1 MSSRLQVGGLALI
14 IKGATSDKNV
24 GKVVELTSYLGDHKS
39 ITDAWFTDGTVLDNV
54 WVIESDDLVC
64 AYGNSTPFIY
74 CESKNLMPL
83 GDQQTQDELRKEQE
97 ELTCK
102 N

>member
-39 ITDAWFTDGTVLDNV
+39 ITDAWF
-54 WVIESDDLVC
+54 C
-64 AYGNSTPFIY
+64 Y
-74 CESKNLMPL
+74 CEDGFLMDDDSVKNEGAVESHRLIPM

>member
-1 MSSRLQVGGLALI
+1 MSSRLQVGGLALLI
-14 IKGATSDKNV
+14 NSTRIPANIGQTV
-24 GKVVELTSYLGDHKS
+24 RLGQYLG
-39 ITDAWFTDGTVLDNV
+39 TRTFTDGTMLDSV
-54 WVIESDDLVC
+54 WVIEFNDLVDAC
-64 AYGNSTPFIY
+64 GNSTTFLY

-97 ELTCK
+97 GLTCK